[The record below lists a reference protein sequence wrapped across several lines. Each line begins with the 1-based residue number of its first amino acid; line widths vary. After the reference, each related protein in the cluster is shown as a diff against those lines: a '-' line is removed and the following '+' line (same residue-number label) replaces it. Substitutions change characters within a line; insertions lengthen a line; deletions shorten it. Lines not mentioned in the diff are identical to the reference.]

1 MSTLERLARITEA
14 RVPTAPETHRK
25 STEQFLHYFEH
36 RILAAIDAGRQLTL
50 TDSSDALR
58 GQMEYW
64 QSSVKCIKWLRAMNA
79 QRRKHA
85 GT

>member
-1 MSTLERLARITEA
+1 MGTLERLARTTEA

-25 STEQFLHYFEH
+25 STEQFLSYFEH
-36 RILAAIDAGRQLTL
+36 RILTALDAGRQLVL
-50 TDSSDALR
+50 TDNSDALQ

-64 QSSVKCIKWLRAMNA
+64 RSSVKCIKWLRAMNA